1 MVARDTDTF
10 GLYNGK
16 TGELLKAL
24 PTGGMRRFSRRKLR
38 ALISEGVDMKYG
50 KTLSSISYNDS
61 GSGVSAHF
69 ADGTS
74 VSGDVLIGTDGPR
87 SKVRELVVGKER
99 SEARPAGVVAAIVR
113 SKYTAEQALELRQ
126 HASLMTIA
134 YHPHGTYTAIFGHDF
149 HSPDPENWEFVTMHS
164 SMLPTFEGSDAD
176 ADKLKLLKN
185 RAAEYVGIW
194 KNAIEWIPDGTSL
207 SFNHFVY
214 WKTIEFDN
222 KRGRATLAGDAAYP
236 MTP

>member
-24 PTGGMRRFSRRKLR
+24 LTGRMRRFSRRKLR
-38 ALISEGVDMKYG
+38 ALISEGVDVKYG
-50 KTLSSISYNDS
+50 KTLSSISYDDS

-69 ADGTS
+69 TDGTS
-74 VSGDVLIGTDGPR
+74 VSRDVLIGTDAPR

-113 SKYTAEQALELRQ
+113 SKYTVEQALELRQ

-134 YHPHGTYTAIFGHDF
+134 YHPHGTYTELTRQSLDMISTRRIPRIGSLLPCIHLCRKP
-149 HSPDPENWEFVTMHS
+149 SREVMRMRTTS
-164 SMLPTFEGSDAD
+164 SC
-176 ADKLKLLKN
+176 
-185 RAAEYVGIW
+185 
-194 KNAIEWIPDGTSL
+194 
-207 SFNHFVY
+207 
-214 WKTIEFDN
+214 
-222 KRGRATLAGDAAYP
+222 
-236 MTP
+236 